1 MAFPGRMHTHN
12 NNGTVSL
19 TFAIKQ
25 HKV

>member
-1 MAFPGRMHTHN
+1 MHTH

-19 TFAIKQ
+19 TSTAVE